1 MKDLLNNITSKTR
14 IMWYELNKKYGD
26 HTYSLCVNGLGEVEL
41 TKGYTHVIAKG
52 TNRDVQ
58 RKIKELLNK

>member
-1 MKDLLNNITSKTR
+1 MNDLLRNITNRTR
-14 IMWYELNKKYGD
+14 AMWYELNKKYGE
-26 HTYSLCVNGLGEVEL
+26 HTYRLCVNGLGEVEL
-41 TKGYTHVIAKG
+41 TKGYTHVIVKG

>member
-1 MKDLLNNITSKTR
+1 
-14 IMWYELNKKYGD
+14 MWYELNKKSGE
-26 HTYSLCVNGLGEVEL
+26 HTYNLCVNGLGEVEL
-41 TKGYTHVIAKG
+41 TKGYTHVIVKG

>member
-1 MKDLLNNITSKTR
+1 MKDLLAKITSRTR
-14 IMWYELNKKYGD
+14 AMWYELNKKYGENA
-26 HTYSLCVNGLGEVEL
+26 YRLCVNGLGEVEL
-41 TKGYTHVIAKG
+41 TKGYTHVIVKG

>member
-14 IMWYELNKKYGD
+14 LMWYELNKKYGE
-26 HTYSLCVNGLGEVEL
+26 HTYNLCVNGLGEVEL
-41 TKGYTHVIAKG
+41 TKGYTHVIVKG

>member
-1 MKDLLNNITSKTR
+1 MNDLLRNITNRT
-14 IMWYELNKKYGD
+14 IAMWYELNKKYGD
-26 HTYSLCVNGLGEVEL
+26 HTYRLCVNGLGEVEL
-41 TKGYTHVIAKG
+41 AEGYTHVIAKG